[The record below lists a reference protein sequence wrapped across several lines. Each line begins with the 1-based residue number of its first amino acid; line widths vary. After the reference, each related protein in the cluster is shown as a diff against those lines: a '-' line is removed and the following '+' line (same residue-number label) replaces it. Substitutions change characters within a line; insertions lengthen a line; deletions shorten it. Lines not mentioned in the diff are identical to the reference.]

1 MEVKFTGDVFSFVVC
16 EDTEEVEIALGNRAT
31 NASPVKY
38 TYYWENGGGF
48 VSLPQ
53 ELSGSDAMWAPE
65 VIYDEEDGL
74 YYAFFTLNPP
84 ADKAVEASSAPMYM
98 PMVATS
104 EKASGPF
111 VPVTFDDRNTSYPQ
125 FYYYA
130 GVAAASQAK
139 QSPIESQKALL
150 FEKAIYYYNRALEL
164 SSTYTNAYYGL
175 GVIYYFELGDADTGL
190 EYALKA
196 IGADPDQ
203 FGARYMAARIYV
215 EKGDNAKAIEQY
227 NYIIRHAD
235 KETAASAVRNK
246 EILESD
252 G

>member
-1 MEVKFTGDVFSFVVC
+1 M
-16 EDTEEVEIALGNRAT
+16 
-31 NASPVKY
+31 
-38 TYYWENGGGF
+38 
-48 VSLPQ
+48 
-53 ELSGSDAMWAPE
+53 
-65 VIYDEEDGL
+65 
-74 YYAFFTLNPP
+74 
-84 ADKAVEASSAPMYM
+84 
-98 PMVATS
+98 
-104 EKASGPF
+104 
-111 VPVTFDDRNTSYPQ
+111 
-125 FYYYA
+125 
-130 GVAAASQAK
+130 
-139 QSPIESQKALL
+139 
-150 FEKAIYYYNRALEL
+150 EL